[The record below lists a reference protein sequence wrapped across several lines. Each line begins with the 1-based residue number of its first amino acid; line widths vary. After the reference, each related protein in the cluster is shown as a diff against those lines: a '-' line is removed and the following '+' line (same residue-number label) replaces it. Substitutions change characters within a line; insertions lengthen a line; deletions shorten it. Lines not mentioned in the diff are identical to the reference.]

1 VTALPKTR
9 IFVLGAGLMAVALS
23 AREGHARPLDLR
35 CGNLPPDYCA
45 ALTEAILA
53 RWPDVGAGDEGAK
66 ARRLAI
72 ELVATAHTAQH
83 IEGHLEWRTA
93 DGVRQSGPAV
103 EVSLFDGAP
112 ASAAAAELA
121 RALVR
126 ITDLPL

>member
-1 VTALPKTR
+1 MTALPKTR

-35 CGNLPPDYCA
+35 CGDLPPDYCA

-53 RWPDVGAGDEGAK
+53 RWPDLGTRDEGAK
-66 ARRLAI
+66 ASLAI
-72 ELVATAHTAQH
+72 ELVPTALTAQR
-83 IEGHLEWRTA
+83 IEGHLEWRMA